1 MALNQRRPF
10 QKNSFRISPIL
21 FAALTLFSC
30 DQLTLQ
36 KPTADYSRLIE
47 FIRLEDRSTPIY
59 AFNDFEKRFDRA
71 SHKSSLDYFQKRKDL
86 IKKVREE
93 LGENRL
99 QWKIDDFE
107 QRLLYVPETREE
119 YADLYEGYCEEVIGF
134 ILDTTELDNPFTN
147 IETLGDTKPEIPQ
160 ENGVAVFLV
169 HNLAREYVETY
180 AFFNENHQKEV
191 KIALRGQIF
200 IGEIGSYSSMLEID
214 DDGSVN
220 FTHNRYTI
228 WQNSA
233 ELPYNALIVPIE
245 ETLHIALRP
254 QTEIAI
260 RRQLSTTEKKSHR
273 DVEKIVEYWIS
284 IEEAIV
290 GGLVDIF
297 FPRVVSRY
305 IAEFPLAEIE
315 KSVHS
320 KFRIKKYRHLQ
331 KGIEVVRNMGSK
343 AAIGMYHRNP
353 EKFRDLVATEVDGS
367 LHL

>member
-1 MALNQRRPF
+1 MALNQRRLF
-10 QKNSFRISPIL
+10 QKNSFKIATIL

-30 DQLTLQ
+30 DQLTPR
-36 KPTADYSRLIE
+36 KPNADYSRLVE
-47 FIRLEDRSTPIY
+47 FIRLEDRSTPVY
-59 AFNDFEKRFDRA
+59 AFNDFAKRFDQI
-71 SHKSSLDYFQKRKDL
+71 SHKSTLDFIQERKDV
-86 IKKVREE
+86 IKKIREE
-93 LGENRL
+93 LGGHRL
-99 QWKIDDFE
+99 LWELDNFE

-119 YADLYEGYCEEVIGF
+119 YAALYESYCEEVIGF
-134 ILDTTELDNPFTN
+134 ILDATELDNPFTN
-147 IETLGDTKPEIPQ
+147 IETLDHSKPEIPQ

-169 HNLAREYVETY
+169 HNLAREYVGTY

-191 KIALRGQIF
+191 KIALRGRIF
-200 IGEIGSYSSMLEID
+200 IGEIGSYSSMLEINA
-214 DDGSVN
+214 DGSVN

-254 QTEIAI
+254 QTETAI
-260 RRQLSTTEKKSHR
+260 RGQLSTLENSSYQ
-273 DVEKIVEYWIS
+273 DVEKIVEHWIS

-305 IAEFPLAEIE
+305 IAEFPPAEIT

-320 KFRIKKYRHLQ
+320 KFHIKKYRHLQ

-343 AAIGMYHRNP
+343 AAIGMYRRNP
-353 EKFRDLVATEVDGS
+353 GKFRDLVVAGIDGS
-367 LHL
+367 SHL

>member
-1 MALNQRRPF
+1 MALNQRRLF
-10 QKNSFRISPIL
+10 QKNSFKIATIL

-30 DQLTLQ
+30 DQLTPR
-36 KPTADYSRLIE
+36 KPNADYSRLIE
-47 FIRLEDRSTPIY
+47 LIRLEDRSTPVY
-59 AFNDFEKRFDRA
+59 AFNDFAKRFDQI
-71 SHKSSLDYFQKRKDL
+71 SHKSTLDFIQERKDV
-86 IKKVREE
+86 IKKIREE
-93 LGENRL
+93 LGGHRL
-99 QWKIDDFE
+99 LWELDNFE

-119 YADLYEGYCEEVIGF
+119 YAALYESYCEEVIGF
-134 ILDTTELDNPFTN
+134 ILDATELDNPFTN
-147 IETLGDTKPEIPQ
+147 IETLDHSKPEIPQ
-160 ENGVAVFLV
+160 ENGVTVFLV
-169 HNLAREYVETY
+169 HNLAREYVGTY

-191 KIALRGQIF
+191 KIALRGRIF
-200 IGEIGSYSSMLEID
+200 IGEIGSYSSMLEIN

-254 QTEIAI
+254 QTETAI
-260 RRQLSTTEKKSHR
+260 RGQLSTLENKSYQ
-273 DVEKIVEYWIS
+273 DVEKIVEHWIS

-305 IAEFPLAEIE
+305 IAEFPPAEIT

-320 KFRIKKYRHLQ
+320 KFHIKKYRHLQ

-343 AAIGMYHRNP
+343 AAIGMYRRNP
-353 EKFRDLVATEVDGS
+353 GKFRDLVVAGIDGS
-367 LHL
+367 SHL